1 MRRGIIDII
10 TVLYVLITGVI
21 APILGAMIEQSNNG
35 LITKSIGYQDDNITK
50 VYPKII
56 IDD

>member
-1 MRRGIIDII
+1 MRRGIIDILTI
-10 TVLYVLITGVI
+10 LYVLITGVI
-21 APILGAMIEQSNNG
+21 APILGAMIEKSNDNI
-35 LITKSIGYQDDNITK
+35 ITKSIGYENNETK